1 MYIFDPN
8 YLKKISTL
16 HFRKSEHFKNL
27 ELGGKK
33 PVGLETEIVTGI
45 VTGNEVWNEVV
56 CLMPRVGELLAPIAA
71 EAMEEGALGEDAG
84 ASAGDSDDSLQ
95 APTVQLVETIDE
107 PLTHDITGKSLCDLR
122 CILPAEK

>member
-16 HFRKSEHFKNL
+16 PFRKSEHFKNL

-33 PVGLETEIVTGI
+33 PVGLETEMLNCNW
-45 VTGNEVWNEVV
+45 NEVWNEVV
-56 CLMPRVGELLAPIAA
+56 CLMPCVGELLAPIAA

-95 APTVQLVETIDE
+95 PPTVQLVETIDE

>member
-33 PVGLETEIVTGI
+33 PVGLETEMLNCNW
-45 VTGNEVWNEVV
+45 NEVWNEVV

-95 APTVQLVETIDE
+95 PPTVQLVETIDE
-107 PLTHDITGKSLCDLR
+107 PLTHDITGKWLCDLW